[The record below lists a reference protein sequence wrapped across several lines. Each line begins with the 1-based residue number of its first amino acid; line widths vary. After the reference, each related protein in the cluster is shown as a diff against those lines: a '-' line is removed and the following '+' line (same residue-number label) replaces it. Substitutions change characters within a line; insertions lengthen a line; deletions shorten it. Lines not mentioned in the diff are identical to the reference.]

1 MTDNDIIKALEIC
14 RNENGICSD
23 CPYSDDYT
31 NCNTRIAKDSIDLIN
46 RQKAEIERLRE
57 ETAELI
63 DDRYATQLLC
73 HLIKKE
79 DDTRNVRSD
88 AIKEF
93 AERLKNAFPEG
104 NRDNK
109 CPAIYIDDYCY
120 IIDECAEEMVGDN
133 NAE

>member
-1 MTDNDIIKALEIC
+1 MTDKDIIKALEIC
-14 RNENGICSD
+14 RNENGMCSD

-31 NCNTRIAKDSIDLIN
+31 NCNTRIAKDVLDIIN
-46 RQKAEIERLRE
+46 RQKAEVERLRE

-93 AERLKNAFPEG
+93 ADRLISVSHPYADTQMVFEIQIKNLV
-104 NRDNK
+104 K
-109 CPAIYIDDYCY
+109 
-120 IIDECAEEMVGDN
+120 EMVGDN